1 MPLGRLTPYVRVIP
15 TWTDPTVRRASE
27 AIGGPM
33 CRHALVGQIGQR
45 LPNDHLV
52 VRVVFPASGVPADR
66 GRPARPA
73 VLGRSASCQGA
84 PPGDAIPPCGPMK
97 RTQ

>member
-1 MPLGRLTPYVRVIP
+1 VRVIP

-73 VLGRSASCQGA
+73 VLGRSASWQGA
-84 PPGDAIPPCGPMK
+84 PPGERDTTVRAHETYSVSGLTFIH
-97 RTQ
+97 